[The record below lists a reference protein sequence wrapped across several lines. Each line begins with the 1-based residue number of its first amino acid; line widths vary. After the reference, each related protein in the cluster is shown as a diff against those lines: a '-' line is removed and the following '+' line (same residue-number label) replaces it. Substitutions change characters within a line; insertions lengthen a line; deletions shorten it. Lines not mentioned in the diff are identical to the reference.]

1 MNLPAPVLPSVPVP
15 LAGAGQSV
23 KTTCPYCGVGCG
35 IIATSTDRG
44 GVRIEGDAAHPANY
58 GRLCSKGLALIDT
71 IGHEQR
77 LLHPEIKGVRVGW
90 DEALTAVADG
100 FKQVIR
106 EHGPDALAFYVS
118 GQLLTEDYYVANK
131 LMKGFI
137 GSANIDT
144 NSRLCMAS
152 AVAGHKRAF
161 GSDTVGPC
169 YEDLEQAEVIVL
181 IGSNLAWCHPV
192 LFRRIEQARAKS
204 GARLLVIDPRRTASC
219 HGADAH
225 LPLRPGT
232 DAALYNGLLV
242 YLAEHG
248 HVDTD
253 YVKAHTRDYAA
264 ALATAR
270 ERAATVRAVAA
281 LCDLDPEA
289 VRGFYRLFAQTEKVV
304 SLFSMGIN
312 QSSSGVDKV
321 NSIINAHLAT
331 GRIGKPGRGAFS
343 ITGQPNAMGGREVGG
358 LASTLAA
365 HMDFSAANQDRVQR
379 FWRSPRIARGPG
391 LKAIDLFSALH
402 AGRIKALWI
411 MGTNPAVSLP
421 DADFAQAAMHN
432 CELLV
437 CSDCTA
443 ATDTAR
449 HADILLPALAW
460 GEKSGAVTNSERCLS
475 RQRAFLKPPGEA
487 RADWW
492 IISAVARQMGYAEAF
507 DYQRPA
513 DIFREHA
520 RLSGFENQGRR
531 DFDISA
537 LQALDNAQYE
547 ALTPVQWPLTP
558 ARPEG
563 AKRLF
568 ADGRFYTAD
577 QRARFVPVQPR
588 APRSAADGR
597 YPLILNTGRIRDHWH
612 TLTRSGQSARLSAH
626 SQEPF
631 AEIHPQTAA
640 RFGIHAD
647 DLVEIESAWGCALL
661 RARITPAQREGE
673 VFVPLHWNDQFSAKA
688 RINAVVNP
696 HVDPHSGQPE
706 YKQTPA
712 RIRAMP
718 MRWHGFLLSRRECR
732 LEALSYWS
740 KVRERHNWRYEFA
753 HESAA
758 PGAGLRQQIQR
769 EHGGQCLEYIDEWT
783 RSARCLWFA
792 NGVLRAALFSAEDYR
807 QLPGRDW
814 LSAQFGEPGFG
825 ARQRA
830 RLLAGAP
837 GPNNPDPGPTVC
849 ACFDVGRQTVLDF
862 IRRAPAADI
871 DSIGRSLKAGTNC
884 GSCRPELAGLLS
896 EAAGRCD

>member
-1 MNLPAPVLPSVPVP
+1 MPVP
-15 LAGAGQSV
+15 PSLPVPIAGAGQGV

-35 IIATSTDRG
+35 IIATGTERG
-44 GVRIEGDAAHPANY
+44 DVRIEGDAAHPANL
-58 GRLCSKGLALIDT
+58 GRLCSKGLALTDT

-77 LLHPEIKGVRVGW
+77 LLHPVVKGVRAAW
-90 DEALTAVADG
+90 DEALAAVADG
-100 FKQVIR
+100 FNKVIR

-137 GSANIDT
+137 GRANIDT

-161 GSDTVGPC
+161 GGDTVGPC

-192 LFRRIEQARAKS
+192 LFRRIEQAREQS

-219 HGADAH
+219 DGAEAH

-232 DAALYNGLLV
+232 DALLYNGLLV
-242 YLAEHG
+242 YLAERG
-248 HVDTD
+248 GIDTD
-253 YVKAHTRDYAA
+253 YIEAHTQGYAA

-270 ERAATVRAVAA
+270 ERAATVEAVAA
-281 LCDLDPEA
+281 GCDLDVEA
-289 VRGFYRLFAQTEKVV
+289 VRGFYRLFAETERVV
-304 SLFSMGIN
+304 SLFSMGVN

-331 GRIGKPGRGAFS
+331 GRIGQPGRGAFS

-365 HMDFSAANQDRVQR
+365 HMDFSAAEKERVQR
-379 FWRSPRIARGPG
+379 FWRSPAMAPGPG
-391 LKAIDLFSALH
+391 LKAVDLFRAVH
-402 AGRIKALWI
+402 AGRVKALWV
-411 MGTNPAVSLP
+411 MGANPAVSLP
-421 DADFAQAAMHN
+421 DADLARAALTR

-437 CSDCTA
+437 VSDCTA

-449 HADILLPALAW
+449 QADILLPALAW
-460 GEKSGAVTNSERCLS
+460 GEKSGTVTNSERCVS
-475 RQRAFLKPPGEA
+475 RQRAFLKAPGEA

-492 IISAVARQMGYAEAF
+492 MISAVARRMGYGDAF
-507 DYQRPA
+507 AYERAA

-520 RLSGFENQGRR
+520 RLSGFENRGRR
-531 DFDISA
+531 AFDISA

-547 ALTPVQWPLTP
+547 ALAPVRWPVN
-558 ARPEG
+558 AAHPEG
-563 AKRLF
+563 AKRLLS
-568 ADGRFYTAD
+568 DGRFYTAD
-577 QRARFVPVQPR
+577 QRARLIPVQPR

-597 YPLILNTGRIRDHWH
+597 YPLLLNTGRVRDHWH
-612 TLTRSGQSARLSAH
+612 TLTRSGRSARLSRH
-626 SQEPF
+626 TPEPF
-631 AEIHPQTAA
+631 AAIHPQTAA
-640 RFGIHAD
+640 RFGVTAD
-647 DLVEIESAWGCALL
+647 DLVEIESAWGRALL
-661 RARITPAQREGE
+661 RARVTPAQREGE
-673 VFVPLHWNDQFSAKA
+673 VFAPLHWNDQFSAKA

-712 RIRAMP
+712 RIRSAP
-718 MRWHGFLLSRRECR
+718 MQWHGFLLCRRECE
-732 LEALSYWS
+732 LGALGYWS
-740 KVRERHNWRYEFA
+740 KMRERHNWRYEFA

-758 PGAGLRQQIQR
+758 AGAGLRKQIQR
-769 EHGGQCLEYIDEWT
+769 EYGGEDLEYIDEWT
-783 RSARCLWFA
+783 GSARYLWFA
-792 NGVLRAALFSAEDYR
+792 DGVLQAVLFTAGDYR

-814 LSAQFGEPGFG
+814 LCAQFGEPEFG
-825 ARQRA
+825 AEQRA
-830 RLLAGAP
+830 RLLAGALA
-837 GPNNPDPGPTVC
+837 PNGADPGPTVC

-862 IRRAPAADI
+862 IRQTPAADI
-871 DSIGRSLKAGTNC
+871 DRIGRSLKAGTNC